1 MYAPVLEVEHSQI
14 CTSAVSI
21 RPKVE
26 QEAIQCLL
34 LRRERTGKAEALTT
48 EDFRAG
54 GYLKLRY
61 FQNLILQKCMLLT
74 QQAGHAGVCSVV
86 VVEPK
91 YREVRFRKGYKAD
104 ATSCREKGV
113 KNG

>member
-54 GYLKLRY
+54 GYLKLSY
-61 FQNLILQKCMLLT
+61 FQKFDL
-74 QQAGHAGVCSVV
+74 A
-86 VVEPK
+86 
-91 YREVRFRKGYKAD
+91 EVFVTYSTGRACWRL
-104 ATSCREKGV
+104 
-113 KNG
+113 